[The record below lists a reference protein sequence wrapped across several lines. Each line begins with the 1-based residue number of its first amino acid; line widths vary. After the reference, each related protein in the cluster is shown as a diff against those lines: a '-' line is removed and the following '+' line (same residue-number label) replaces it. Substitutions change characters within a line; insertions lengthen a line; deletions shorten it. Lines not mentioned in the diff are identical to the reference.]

1 MFSGAKDGVGS
12 FNRVVRQG
20 DNNENWDD
28 STSYVF
34 RCITDTGTLGL
45 ATLTMVM
52 VFFADE
58 ITQLLVHTD
67 RYLAANTINCMTERI
82 FVVSWLKISMV
93 VASSQPILKVDL

>member
-1 MFSGAKDGVGS
+1 
-12 FNRVVRQG
+12 
-20 DNNENWDD
+20 
-28 STSYVF
+28 
-34 RCITDTGTLGL
+34 
-45 ATLTMVM
+45 MVM

-67 RYLAANTINCMTERI
+67 RHLAANTINGMTERI